1 MTQKENLRALLLFA
15 LFFLAVGGLLLH
27 CRIHVWGATPG
38 NFIPAVS
45 GIISVGL
52 ISLLFY
58 FRSTVAFGYL
68 LNGVTVIIGTI
79 AMVHFTLK
87 NTPSEWSL
95 QTIFFQT
102 LLADI
107 ILLCAK
113 FATGKA
119 LFELEIV
126 RKLDDATRKG
136 RFFRYPNMGFWC
148 VHLIAMSV
156 VYILGFQVWK

>member
-1 MTQKENLRALLLFA
+1 MTQKENLRALLLSA

-27 CRIHVWGATPG
+27 CRIHVWGTSPS

-52 ISLLFY
+52 IPLLFY
-58 FRSTVAFGYL
+58 FRSTVTFGYL
-68 LNGVTVIIGTI
+68 LDGITVIIGMIT
-79 AMVHFTLK
+79 MVHFTLK
-87 NTPSEWSL
+87 NAPSEWSL

-102 LLADI
+102 LMADI
-107 ILLCAK
+107 IMLCAK

-119 LFELEIV
+119 LFDLEIV
-126 RKLDDATRKG
+126 RKLDDATHGG

-148 VHLIAMSV
+148 VHLVAMSV